1 MAVREWVETAS
12 SWCEMRIFKLV
23 LTRRRAMAVLLS
35 FSVVQ
40 FDFVHGFSSIMATF
54 QEVREVGVACFEDII
69 DKDEF
74 LLWDFNTSKNLDCPY
89 DNYNRFDLDEMYD
102 SECIGDFRVKKC
114 DLPDLAAA
122 QEIPNQFVCH
132 QRSVAVGMEGLCVLL

>member
-1 MAVREWVETAS
+1 
-12 SWCEMRIFKLV
+12 
-23 LTRRRAMAVLLS
+23 MAVLLS
-35 FSVVQ
+35 ISVVQ

-54 QEVREVGVACFEDII
+54 QEVRERGVACFEDII

>member
-1 MAVREWVETAS
+1 MKVAMAVREWVETAS

-89 DNYNRFDLDEMYD
+89 DNYNRFDLDEM
-102 SECIGDFRVKKC
+102 
-114 DLPDLAAA
+114 
-122 QEIPNQFVCH
+122 
-132 QRSVAVGMEGLCVLL
+132 